1 MKKQAEGKQ
10 KVQREGKAFKEWESK
25 KADVIKKTEDSFFA
39 AMGKP
44 EEGAHGDSDRSGLE
58 DESYREKS
66 PEKPQV
72 IEPQGGQEEDNKEEG
87 AQGGGEAEQGE
98 GEGAGAE
105 QAEGGQAESGAGSGA
120 GAGAGAGGES
130 GGAGEAGGAGGAG
143 AESGT
148 A

>member
-10 KVQREGKAFKEWESK
+10 KVAREGKAFKEWESK

-44 EEGAHGDSDRSGLE
+44 EDNAHGDSDRSGLE

-66 PEKPQV
+66 PETKPAEPQV
-72 IEPQGGQEEDNKEEG
+72 SHQEEHKEEE
-87 AQGGGEAEQGE
+87 QGGGEEPQAQTQTQTQ
-98 GEGAGAE
+98 A
-105 QAEGGQAESGAGSGA
+105 QAEGGQAEGGAGSEPQSA
-120 GAGAGAGGES
+120 RAGGAES
-130 GGAGEAGGAGGAG
+130 GQAEGGAGGAG
-143 AESGT
+143 GSES